1 MLKMI
6 RERSGISSRRSD
18 FACHAVV
25 ARRRVIPSSFGTRHW
40 SFAALVVA
48 IMFSSANLKAAAS
61 VEDSSGITFPPSS
74 AQKWVLPNGLTII
87 VQEDHSAPVASVQA
101 WCATGSIDED
111 AHLGAGLS
119 HILEHMLFQG
129 TKTRGKNEI
138 AQQIQDVGGYINA
151 YTSFDRTVFWIDV
164 PKDGVAT
171 ALGVLT
177 DAMMNSTLPPE
188 EYRKEQEVIRR
199 EFAMGMDD
207 PDRVAGLLLFGTA
220 YQRHP
225 YRFPVIGEIEI
236 YNQLTQEQVMQY
248 YKTRYVP
255 NNLTFIVV
263 GDVDAEKVRQQLTE
277 LFTPYPEKSLKPVF
291 IPAEPPQLGW
301 REVHREFPTELTH
314 LSLAWHI
321 PEVTNPDVPAL
332 DLLSTILGDGRSS
345 RLYRRVRE
353 EAGLA
358 FGIGAFSY
366 TPGDPGLFGI
376 DATVDPKKREAAE
389 QLVMGIV
396 DEVKQA
402 GVTAEELTKAKKI
415 LLSHHLGALT
425 TMRGQA
431 SDIGSNWLLTRNLNF
446 SRDYLA
452 AVQKVT
458 LDDIKRVAANY
469 LTDSNLTV
477 VSLNPKG
484 SLAAKAEGPKVAAAA
499 EIEKFELSNG
509 LRLLVR
515 EDRRLPLVAMGA
527 VFRGGL
533 LAETPQTNGI
543 TRLMAKVLLKG
554 TKTRT
559 AEQIANQIEAVGG
572 SISSDAGNNSF
583 SVSLDVTK
591 PDVKLGVELLSDV
604 LLNATMPEKAIARE
618 KEIQIA
624 AIQQEDEQLT
634 SVARNIMRQALFPQ
648 HPYALRTNGSVESV
662 RRLTQKDLLEFRD
675 RYMVAKNGVIFV
687 FGDVKAAEVKQLFE
701 KALGGMK
708 PGMLALTDMHP
719 ASPLSGIE
727 TVESRKEKAQGVIMV
742 GFRGASI
749 SSPDRHALE
758 LIDEASSDLGS
769 RFFVR
774 IREQMGLAY
783 YVGAS
788 QMQGLVPGLFAFYL
802 GTDPQKIE
810 PVKTALLDEIH
821 KLANDGLTNQELARA
836 KKKLIGQQEIANQSN
851 EAFGYQC
858 ALEELYG
865 LGFDYYKRLEHD
877 VDAVTLDDIKR
888 VAAKYFR
895 DQPYVLAT
903 VRPPEGSAA
912 AKQK

>member
-1 MLKMI
+1 MI
-6 RERSGISSRRSD
+6 R
-18 FACHAVV
+18 FA
-25 ARRRVIPSSFGTRHW
+25 PSM
-40 SFAALVVA
+40 ALLVA
-48 IMFSSANLKAAAS
+48 IMFSTANLKAAAID
-61 VEDSSGITFPPSS
+61 DSSAITLPSS
-74 AQKWVLPNGLTII
+74 SVQKWMLPNGLTII

-119 HILEHMLFQG
+119 HILEHMLFKG
-129 TKTRGKNEI
+129 TQTRSTNEI
-138 AQQIQDVGGYINA
+138 AQKIQDVGGYINA

-171 ALGVLT
+171 ALDVLA

-207 PDRVAGLLLFGTA
+207 PDRMAGLLLFATA

-255 NNLTFIVV
+255 NNLTFIVA

-277 LFTPYPEKSLKPVF
+277 LFKPYPEQSLKPVF
-291 IPAEPPQLGW
+291 IPAEPLQLGL
-301 REVHREFPTELTH
+301 REVHQEFPTELTH
-314 LSLAWHI
+314 LEFAWHI
-321 PEVTNPDVPAL
+321 PEITNPDVPAL
-332 DLLSTILGDGRSS
+332 DLLSTILGEGRSS

-358 FGIGAFSY
+358 FGISAFSY

-376 DATVDPKKREAAE
+376 DATLDPKKRDAAE
-389 QLVMGIV
+389 QLVLRII

-415 LLSHHLGALT
+415 SLSHHLGALT

-431 SDIGSNWLLTRNLNF
+431 SDIGSNWFLTRNLNF
-446 SRDYLA
+446 SRDYLD

-469 LTDSNLTV
+469 LTNTNLTL

-484 SLAAKAEGPKVAAAA
+484 SLAAKAEGPRVAGAA
-499 EIEKFELSNG
+499 EIQKFELSNG

-533 LAETPQTNGI
+533 LAETTQDNGI

-572 SISSDAGNNSF
+572 SISSDAGNNTF
-583 SVSLDVTK
+583 NVSLGVTK

-624 AIQQEDEQLT
+624 AIQQEEEQLT
-634 SVARNIMRQALFPQ
+634 AVARNIMRQALFPR
-648 HPYALRTNGSVESV
+648 HPFALRANGSVESV
-662 RRLTQKDLLEFRD
+662 QRLTQKDLLEFRD
-675 RYMVAKNGVIFV
+675 RYIAGKNGVIFV

-708 PGMLALTDMHP
+708 PGELALSDVHP
-719 ASPLSGIE
+719 AAPLSGTE
-727 TVESRKEKAQGVIMV
+727 AVESRKDKAQGVIMV
-742 GFRGASI
+742 GFRGASV
-749 SSPDRHALE
+749 SSPDRTVLD

-783 YVGAS
+783 YVGAN

-802 GTDPQKIE
+802 GTDPQKIA

-821 KLANDGLTNQELARA
+821 KLANDGLTKEELARA

-851 EAFGYQC
+851 DAFGYQC
-858 ALEELYG
+858 SLDEIYG
-865 LGFDYYKRLEHD
+865 LGFDFYKRLEHD

>member
-1 MLKMI
+1 MI
-6 RERSGISSRRSD
+6 R
-18 FACHAVV
+18 FAPGLALIV
-25 ARRRVIPSSFGTRHW
+25 AS
-40 SFAALVVA
+40 
-48 IMFSSANLKAAAS
+48 MFSSANLKAAPTN
-61 VEDSSGITFPPSS
+61 DSTVITFPPST
-74 AQKWVLPNGLTII
+74 AQKWVLPNGLTVI

-111 AHLGAGLS
+111 QHLGAGLS
-119 HILEHMLFQG
+119 HILEHMLFKG
-129 TKTRGKNEI
+129 TKTRSTNVI
-138 AQQIQDVGGYINA
+138 AQKIQDVGGYINA

-164 PKDGVAT
+164 PKDGVAS
-171 ALGVLT
+171 ALDVLA
-177 DAMMNSTLPPE
+177 DAMMNSALPRE
-188 EYRKEQEVIRR
+188 EYLKEQEVIRR
-199 EFAMGMDD
+199 EFAMGLDD
-207 PDRVAGLLLFGTA
+207 PDRMAGLLLFATA

-225 YRFPVIGEIEI
+225 YRFPVIGDIEI

-255 NNLTFIVV
+255 NNLTFVVV
-263 GDVDAEKVRQQLTE
+263 GDVNSENVRQQITE
-277 LFTPYPEKSLKPVF
+277 FFKAYPEKSLKPVF
-291 IPAEPPQLGW
+291 IPAEPPQLGR
-301 REVHREFPTELTH
+301 REVHQEFPTELTH
-314 LSLAWHI
+314 LELAWHI

-358 FGIGAFSY
+358 YRISAFSY

-376 DATVDPKKREAAE
+376 DVTLDPKKREAAE
-389 QLVMGIV
+389 QLVLRIL

-402 GVTAEELTKAKKI
+402 GVTTEELMKAKKI
-415 LLSHHLGALT
+415 SLSHHLGALT

-431 SDIGSNWLLTRNLNF
+431 SEIGSNWLLTRNLDF
-446 SRDYLA
+446 SRDYLG

-458 LDDIKRVAANY
+458 LDDIKRVAAQY
-469 LTDSNLTV
+469 LTNQNLTV

-484 SLAAKAEGPKVAAAA
+484 SLLAKTEAAKPVSAGEVQ
-499 EIEKFELSNG
+499 KFELSNG

-515 EDRRLPLVAMGA
+515 EDARLPLVAMGA
-527 VFRGGL
+527 VFRSGL

-572 SISSDAGNNSF
+572 SISSEAGNNSF
-583 SVSLDVTK
+583 AVSLDVTK

-604 LLNATMPEKAIARE
+604 LLNATMPEEAIARE

-624 AIQQEDEQLT
+624 AIKQDEEQLT
-634 SVARNIMRQALFPQ
+634 TVARNILRQALFTQ
-648 HPYALRTNGSVESV
+648 HPYALRANGSVDSV
-662 RRLTQKDLLEFRD
+662 QRLTRKDLLEFRD
-675 RYMVAKNGVIFV
+675 RYVVAKNGVIFV

-701 KALGGMK
+701 QALAGMK
-708 PGMLALTDMHP
+708 PGTLALTDAHP
-719 ASPLSGIE
+719 AAPLNKTE

-742 GFRGASI
+742 GYRGADI
-749 SSPDRHALE
+749 FSPDRYPLQ

-783 YVGAS
+783 YVGAN
-788 QMQGLVPGLFAFYL
+788 QMEGLVPGLFAFYL

-810 PVKTALLDEIH
+810 PVKIALLDEIH
-821 KLANDGLTNQELARA
+821 KLATDGLTNEELARA

-851 EAFGYQC
+851 DSFGYQC
-858 ALEELYG
+858 ALDEIYG
-865 LGFDYYKRLEHD
+865 LGFNYYKSLEHG
-877 VDAVTLDDIKR
+877 VEAVSLDDIKR

-903 VRPPEGSAA
+903 VRPPDGSAA

>member
-1 MLKMI
+1 
-6 RERSGISSRRSD
+6 
-18 FACHAVV
+18 
-25 ARRRVIPSSFGTRHW
+25 
-40 SFAALVVA
+40 
-48 IMFSSANLKAAAS
+48 
-61 VEDSSGITFPPSS
+61 
-74 AQKWVLPNGLTII
+74 
-87 VQEDHSAPVASVQA
+87 VQA
-101 WCATGSIDED
+101 WCGTGSIDED

-119 HILEHMLFQG
+119 HILEHMLFKG
-129 TKTRGKNEI
+129 TKTRSTNEI
-138 AQQIQDVGGYINA
+138 AQKIQDVGGYINA

-291 IPAEPPQLGW
+291 IPAEPPQLGR

-484 SLAAKAEGPKVAAAA
+484 SLAAEAEGPKVGAAA

-624 AIQQEDEQLT
+624 AIQQEEEQLT
-634 SVARNIMRQALFPQ
+634 TVARNIMRQALFPQ

-662 RRLTQKDLLEFRD
+662 QRLTQKDLLEFRD
-675 RYMVAKNGVIFV
+675 RYVVAKNGVIFV

-821 KLANDGLTNQELARA
+821 KLAKDGLTNEELARA